1 MIVGDERVTV
11 QPFLEL
17 RGVRQGRAGVVAE
30 FWSSAYEQPEFLGAD
45 GVVLAT
51 GYVREKRH
59 PLLQEI
65 EPFLVPDGATGYRIT
80 RDYRVETRPGFAPAV
95 FLQGF
100 CEDTHGLSDTLLSIL
115 PVRSFEILQALLDNR
130 AEASDQVGAKL
141 SLA

>member
-1 MIVGDERVTV
+1 
-11 QPFLEL
+11 EL
-17 RGVRQGRAGVVAE
+17 RGVRQVPSGVVAE
-30 FWSSAYEQPEFLGAD
+30 FWSAAHERPEYLEAD

-59 PLLQEI
+59 PLLQELDSY
-65 EPFLVPDGATGYRIT
+65 LVPDGSGYKVT
-80 RDYRVETRPGFAPAV
+80 RDYRLETRPGFAPEV

-100 CEDTHGLSDTLLSIL
+100 CEDTHGLSDTLLSVL

-130 AEASDQVGAKL
+130 ERALEQLEETGVNL